1 MSPAAVVLTEERIL
15 DAAEDVLRRFGP
27 AKATVVDVAKA
38 LGVSHGSVYR
48 HFPTKV
54 ALRDAVARRWLDRLA
69 DPLDPARDTD
79 GPAAERLLRW
89 LERLA
94 AIKQGMALNDPE
106 LFATFS
112 QLTTE
117 AREVVAVHVGH
128 LAAQLTE
135 IIADGVRGGEFSV
148 ADPVTAGRAV
158 LYATARFHHPL
169 HAPEWADPAIG
180 SDLRDVWRLI
190 VQGLAARP

>member
-1 MSPAAVVLTEERIL
+1 VTPAAVVLTEERIL

-54 ALRDAVARRWLDRLA
+54 ALRDAVARRWLERLA

-94 AIKQGMALNDPE
+94 AIKQGMALDDPE

-117 AREVVAVHVGH
+117 AREVVAAHVAH

-135 IIADGVRGGEFSV
+135 IIADGVSSGEF
-148 ADPVTAGRAV
+148 AGTDPSKAGLAV
-158 LYATARFHHPL
+158 LHATARFHHPL
-169 HAPEWADPAIG
+169 HAAEWSDPAIG
-180 SDLRDVWRLI
+180 SELQEVWRLL
-190 VQGLAARP
+190 VQGLAARR

>member
-1 MSPAAVVLTEERIL
+1 MTPAAVVLTEERIL

-117 AREVVAVHVGH
+117 ARDVVAVHVGH

-135 IIADGVRGGEFSV
+135 IIADGVSRGEFAV
-148 ADPVTAGRAV
+148 TDPPTAGLAV
-158 LYATARFHHPL
+158 LHATARFHHPL
-169 HAPEWADPAIG
+169 HAAEWADPAIG
-180 SDLRDVWRLI
+180 AQLQEVWRLL
-190 VQGLAARP
+190 VQGLAVRP

>member
-1 MSPAAVVLTEERIL
+1 MTPAAVVLTEERIL

-117 AREVVAVHVGH
+117 ARDVVAVHVGH

-135 IIADGVRGGEFSV
+135 IIADGVSRGEFAV
-148 ADPVTAGRAV
+148 TDPPTAGLAV
-158 LYATARFHHPL
+158 LHATARFHHPL
-169 HAPEWADPAIG
+169 HAAEWADPAIG
-180 SDLRDVWRLI
+180 AELQEVWRLL
-190 VQGLAARP
+190 VQGLAVRP

>member
-1 MSPAAVVLTEERIL
+1 MTPAAVVLTEERIL

-79 GPAAERLLRW
+79 GPAADRLLRW

-117 AREVVAVHVGH
+117 ARDVVAAHVRH

-135 IIADGVRGGEFSV
+135 IIADGVGRGEFAV
-148 ADPVTAGRAV
+148 ADPTTAGRAV

-169 HAPEWADPAIG
+169 HAADWADPAIG
-180 SDLRDVWRLI
+180 SDLRDVWTLL
-190 VQGLAARP
+190 VQGLAVRP